1 MSRYDD
7 PRWYEEQYPE
17 RSAQSAYDDLE
28 QDRSPSH
35 VPAYHHT
42 QGPASS
48 LQLQREERARHI
60 RYLIGQIVALIALV
74 AIAFLGGWFSHQ
86 YFGATFSTG
95 DQSKTYSQLFQQAWT
110 TIDQRYVDR
119 NAVDYKKMSYAA
131 IQAMVSSLKDTGHT
145 RFLTPEQVQEENQQ
159 LSGKFTG
166 IGVYLRQDPKT
177 KELIITSPISGSPA
191 EQAGVKHGDI
201 IMAVNGS
208 SIVGKDINAVRDML
222 KGDLGSQ
229 ITLTLKRH
237 GVQEPIIVHITRS
250 QIQVPNVLFHYI
262 AEDHIAHIQV
272 VQFTDGVSGQLKDAL
287 MKAKSMGAKKIILDL
302 RENPGGYLSEAINT
316 ASMFMEHG
324 NVLLEQDSSGR
335 RTPISVNGNT
345 IDTTST
351 LVVLVNENSASAAEI
366 VSGSLQDNG
375 RAVII
380 GQQTFGTGTVLQ
392 QFPLSD
398 GSAILL
404 GTQEWL
410 TPKGK
415 FIRGTDTIHGGIPP
429 NISVKLASGTAPLTP
444 NDENADALSEQ
455 QILNDGDAQLNAA
468 IKYLEQ
474 H

>member
-1 MSRYDD
+1 
-7 PRWYEEQYPE
+7 
-17 RSAQSAYDDLE
+17 
-28 QDRSPSH
+28 
-35 VPAYHHT
+35 
-42 QGPASS
+42 
-48 LQLQREERARHI
+48 
-60 RYLIGQIVALIALV
+60 
-74 AIAFLGGWFSHQ
+74 
-86 YFGATFSTG
+86 
-95 DQSKTYSQLFQQAWT
+95 
-110 TIDQRYVDR
+110 
-119 NAVDYKKMSYAA
+119 
-131 IQAMVSSLKDTGHT
+131 
-145 RFLTPEQVQEENQQ
+145 
-159 LSGKFTG
+159 
-166 IGVYLRQDPKT
+166 
-177 KELIITSPISGSPA
+177 
-191 EQAGVKHGDI
+191 
-201 IMAVNGS
+201 
-208 SIVGKDINAVRDML
+208 ML

-287 MKAKSMGAKKIILDL
+287 VKAKSMGAKKIILDL

-415 FIRGTDTIHGGIPP
+415 FIRGTDTI
-429 NISVKLASGTAPLTP
+429 L
-444 NDENADALSEQ
+444 
-455 QILNDGDAQLNAA
+455 QI
-468 IKYLEQ
+468 YR
-474 H
+474 